1 MGLAFFCLTY
11 DIVPQA
17 RTAIFT
23 QIHEIIFYGKG
34 GYDWHTVYNMPI
46 WLRRFTFN
54 QILNHYTK
62 EKEAVENQG
71 KNKAIGKIMEDVDMA
86 DDVVDEKGNVTKKFK
101 PGKDVKWSFDANR
114 VLELDIIGVDEA
126 KKQSLL
132 KEAEKAVTKG
142 EVKLK

>member
-1 MGLAFFCLTY
+1 LGLAFFGLTY

-71 KNKAIGKIMEDVDMA
+71 KNNSGKKTVINPDGTINSPELLQQSF
-86 DDVVDEKGNVTKKFK
+86 NPKK
-101 PGKDVKWSFDANR
+101 
-114 VLELDIIGVDEA
+114 IA
-126 KKQSLL
+126 KY
-132 KEAEKAVTKG
+132 G
-142 EVKLK
+142 